1 MEKVTVSVQ
10 WCGKNFGATFSD
22 NVPGAVAFTAKDID
36 ELRKEAHDTLS
47 FHVEGLLEDGE
58 DVPQWLRDGNYEL
71 VFNYV
76 DVATLLHACEPY
88 VSLAAI
94 SRVSG
99 INQGQLSHYANGMK
113 KPREE
118 QRRRIVE
125 SLHSIGQQLQ
135 HASCL

>member
-10 WCGKNFGATFSD
+10 WCGSNFGATFSG
-22 NVPGAVAFTAKDID
+22 NVPGAVAFTAKDIE
-36 ELRKEAHDTLS
+36 ELQKEAHDTLA
-47 FHVEGLLEDGE
+47 FHVEGLVEDGE
-58 DVPQWLRDGNYEL
+58 DVPQWLCDGNYEL
-71 VFNYV
+71 VFKYV

-94 SRVSG
+94 SRASG
-99 INQGQLSHYANGMK
+99 INRGQLSHYANGMK

-125 SLHSIGQQLQ
+125 SLHSIGKRLQ
-135 HASCL
+135 CATCL

>member
-36 ELRKEAHDTLS
+36 ELKKEAHDTLS
-47 FHVEGLLEDGE
+47 FHTEGLMEDGE

-71 VFNYV
+71 VFSYV